1 MRKGITAVSVS
12 IMVVI
17 MLILAGT
24 VSITSYNSIQSAN
37 KITFA
42 LELSEIQEQVTRYYK
57 DSELGG
63 YPISDNVY
71 TVNLANVTTSSLTQF
86 DKENINSNNEITLYE
101 LDLTSIGVTDTK
113 YGTKKTDKDVFAV
126 STQTGRVYY
135 LEGLKYN
142 GKTYYTITN
151 DLIDIDQRNENV
163 SDEEKELIPPV
174 ITTDGIVTK
183 TLSSGEKEIYVSNI
197 KVTGDDIQYVK
208 YELGEIPEE
217 NAVEYFRSN
226 GNTFNSDRIRLKE
239 LTTITI
245 YAQNSQGEY
254 DIVYVQNN

>member
-1 MRKGITAVSVS
+1 MKKGITAVSVS

-24 VSITSYNSIQSAN
+24 VSMVSYNSIQSAN
-37 KITFA
+37 KITFS
-42 LELSEIQEQVTRYYK
+42 LEISEIQEQVTRYYK
-57 DSELGG
+57 DSELGE

-71 TVNLANVTTSSLTQF
+71 TVNLANVTTSALTQF

-101 LDLTSIGVTDTK
+101 LDLISIGITDTK
-113 YGTKKTDKDVFAV
+113 YGTKKTDKDVFVV
-126 STQTGRVYY
+126 STKTGIVYY

-151 DLIDIDQRNENV
+151 DLIDIDERNENK
-163 SDEEKELIPPV
+163 SDEEKELTPPE
-174 ITTDGIVTK
+174 ITTDGIITK

-197 KVTGDDIQYVK
+197 KVTGDEIQFVK
-208 YELGEIPEE
+208 YELGVISEE

-226 GNTFNSDRIRLKE
+226 GNTIKSDRIRLRE
-239 LTTITI
+239 LTAITI

-254 DIVYVQNN
+254 DIVHVQ